1 MPWHSLTRRNIN
13 LSLTLGWGA
22 LVFCGV
28 AAVAMVQDFL
38 APKVGREPRKIWRVG
53 RFEDFAAPGSVY
65 ERFKRTPAGEPG
77 FWIVNLAPG
86 QRRIIALSTVC
97 THLGCIP
104 DWLKADAKFKCPC
117 HGSGF
122 QVTGINYE
130 GPAPRPLER
139 YGISRDADGYIVV
152 DMTRVYRQE
161 LGQWDNPESCL
172 VIG

>member
-53 RFEDFAAPGSVY
+53 RFVEFTAPGLVY

-77 FWIVNLAPG
+77 FWIVNLAPE
-86 QRRIIALSTVC
+86 QPRIVAISTVC

-122 QVTGINYE
+122 QATGINFE

-139 YGISRDADGYIVV
+139 FGISRNAEGYVTV
-152 DMTRVYRQE
+152 DMTAVYRQE
-161 LGQWDNPESCL
+161 LAQWDHPGSYL
-172 VIG
+172 TTG

>member
-1 MPWHSLTRRNIN
+1 MPWHPLTRRNIN

-22 LVFCGV
+22 LAFCGV
-28 AAVAMVQDFL
+28 AALAVVQDFL
-38 APKVGREPRKIWRVG
+38 APKVGREPRKVWRVG
-53 RFEDFAAPGSVY
+53 RVAEFTAPGMVY

-77 FWIVNLAPG
+77 FWIVNLAPA
-86 QRRIIALSTVC
+86 QPHLVALSTVC

-122 QVTGINYE
+122 HLTGVNFE

-139 YGISRDADGYIVV
+139 YGISRDADGYVVV
-152 DMTRVYRQE
+152 DMTRVFRQE
-161 LGQWDNPESCL
+161 LGQCDNRESYL
-172 VIG
+172 MIG